1 MNRLHPW
8 LFGLASG
15 ITFSVVY
22 AACALAV
29 VLSPDATIAFFNT
42 WFHGLDLALLKPP
55 GGRPLT
61 PGPFIG
67 GLVGVAALS
76 FVIAAM
82 LAALHN
88 AFAQRSRPA

>member
-1 MNRLHPW
+1 MDRLHPW

-15 ITFSVVY
+15 IAFSTVY

-29 VLSPDATIAFFNT
+29 VLSPDATLAFFNT

-61 PGPFIG
+61 PGQFIG

-76 FVIAAM
+76 FAIAAM
-82 LAALHN
+82 LAALYN
-88 AFAQRSRPA
+88 AFTRRSRPA

>member
-8 LFGLASG
+8 WFGLASG
-15 ITFSVVY
+15 VTFSVVY

-29 VLSPDATIAFFNT
+29 ILAPDATIAFFNA
-42 WFHGLDLALLKPP
+42 WFHGLDLALIKPP

-61 PGPFIG
+61 PGEFLG
-67 GLVGVAALS
+67 GLVSAAAVS

-82 LAALHN
+82 LAALYN
-88 AFAQRSRPA
+88 VLARRSKPG

>member
-15 ITFSVVY
+15 ATFSVAY

-42 WFHGLDLALLKPP
+42 WFHGLDLASLKPP

-61 PGPFIG
+61 PGRFIG
-67 GLVGVAALS
+67 GLASVAALS
-76 FVIAAM
+76 FAIAAM
-82 LAALHN
+82 LAALYN
-88 AFAQRSRPA
+88 ALAQRSRSA